1 MNSDSVTGEPPGRSD
16 HGEPTGTSG
25 TRGPT
30 DPARALGTRGRTGR
44 AADTGPTA
52 EIDPAED
59 AGAAA
64 DAGVA
69 ADIGPAADVGRWFS
83 TAAPVAGSTG
93 RRRGPRLPAWGP
105 MESSE
110 YGLQSPSDEVDAARD
125 LLRGRPVA
133 VLTGA
138 GMSTGSGLPDYRGR
152 DAVPRSPMTYQEFMG
167 HDLARRR
174 YWARSTVGWEQF
186 NRARPGHA
194 HLLLARLGHTLFS
207 TPAVITQNVDGLH
220 QAAGSSPVL
229 DLHGRLD
236 RVRCQSCDALSSRA
250 ALHSRMLSMN
260 PELAAR
266 LPQLAADAA
275 QAPDGDAEVDRT
287 SRFRYPPCALCGGI
301 LKPDVVFFG
310 ESARREEVAAA
321 FTALEEAGALLV
333 LGSSLTVQSGL
344 RFVRAAGRQGKPV
357 VILNDGPTR
366 ADPDATVRLHGR
378 LEDVLDRWLAAA
390 R

>member
-1 MNSDSVTGEPPGRSD
+1 MSSRPLPPAG
-16 HGEPTGTSG
+16 
-25 TRGPT
+25 
-30 DPARALGTRGRTGR
+30 AGR
-44 AADTGPTA
+44 A
-52 EIDPAED
+52 
-59 AGAAA
+59 
-64 DAGVA
+64 
-69 ADIGPAADVGRWFS
+69 GPAADVGRWFS
-83 TAAPVAGSTG
+83 TATSRAPDGPGPTRG
-93 RRRGPRLPAWGP
+93 GPRLPAWGP
-105 MESSE
+105 MEGAH
-110 YGLQSPSDEVDAARD
+110 YGHRSTPQESADALA
-125 LLRGRPVA
+125 LLRDRPVA

-186 NRARPGHA
+186 RSARPGPA
-194 HLLLARLGHTLFS
+194 HRQLAALSPGVFPIT
-207 TPAVITQNVDGLH
+207 AVITQNVDGLH
-220 QAAGSSPVL
+220 AAAGSAPVI

-236 RVRCQSCDALSSRA
+236 RVRCQHCDALSGRS
-250 ALHSRMLSMN
+250 ALHGRMLSMN

-266 LPQLAADAA
+266 LPELAADAA

-287 SRFRYPPCALCGGI
+287 SAFRYPPCALCGGI

-310 ESARREEVAAA
+310 ESARREVVAAA
-321 FTALEEAGALLV
+321 FTALEEAEALLV

-344 RFVRAAGRQGKPV
+344 RFVRAARRQGKSV

-366 ADPDATVRLHGR
+366 ADPEATVRLHGR
-378 LEDVLDRWLAAA
+378 LEELLSRWT

>member
-1 MNSDSVTGEPPGRSD
+1 MSSPSTPGA
-16 HGEPTGTSG
+16 GTS
-25 TRGPT
+25 
-30 DPARALGTRGRTGR
+30 RA
-44 AADTGPTA
+44 
-52 EIDPAED
+52 
-59 AGAAA
+59 
-64 DAGVA
+64 
-69 ADIGPAADVGRWFS
+69 GPAADVGRWFS
-83 TAAPVAGSTG
+83 TAAPRPAGASAPTSA
-93 RRRGPRLPAWGP
+93 RGPRLPAWGP
-105 MESSE
+105 MVGAE
-110 YGLQSPSDEVDAARD
+110 YGRRSPASEVTAALE
-125 LLRGRPVA
+125 LLRDRPVA

-186 NRARPGHA
+186 GRARPGRA
-194 HLLLARLGHTLFS
+194 HRLLAALDPAAFPVT
-207 TPAVITQNVDGLH
+207 AVITQNVDALH
-220 QAAGSSPVL
+220 AAAGSDPVI

-236 RVRCQSCDALSSRA
+236 RVRCQQCDALSSRA
-250 ALHSRMLSMN
+250 ALHARLLMMN

-287 SRFRYPPCALCGGI
+287 SSFRYPPCALCGGI

-310 ESARREEVAAA
+310 ESARRETVSAAFAALAAA
-321 FTALEEAGALLV
+321 EALLV

-344 RFVRAAGRQGKPV
+344 RFVRAAGRAGQDV

-366 ADPDATVRLHGR
+366 ADPAATLRLHGR
-378 LEDVLDRWLAAA
+378 LEDVLASWADATGAVAA

>member
-1 MNSDSVTGEPPGRSD
+1 MTSQPTSAPDPG
-16 HGEPTGTSG
+16 G
-25 TRGPT
+25 
-30 DPARALGTRGRTGR
+30 GR
-44 AADTGPTA
+44 A
-52 EIDPAED
+52 
-59 AGAAA
+59 GA
-64 DAGVA
+64 
-69 ADIGPAADVGRWFS
+69 AADVGRWFS
-83 TAAPVAGSTG
+83 TAARNPLDGPGPTRG
-93 RRRGPRLPAWGP
+93 GPRLPAWGP
-105 MESSE
+105 MEGAQ
-110 YGLQSPSDEVDAARD
+110 YGHRSTDAEIDAALE
-125 LLRGRPVA
+125 LLRGREVA

-186 NRARPGHA
+186 RGARPGLA
-194 HLLLARLGHTLFS
+194 HRRLAALSPDVFET
-207 TPAVITQNVDGLH
+207 TAVITQNVDGLH
-220 QAAGSSPVL
+220 AAAGSDPVI

-236 RVRCQSCDALSSRA
+236 RVRCQQCEALSSRL
-250 ALHSRMLSMN
+250 ALHRRMLAMN

-287 SRFRYPPCALCGGI
+287 SSFRYPPCPLCGGI

-310 ESARREEVAAA
+310 ESARREVVSSA
-321 FTALEEAGALLV
+321 FAALEEATALLV

-344 RFVRAAGRQGKPV
+344 RFVRAAGRAGTPV

-366 ADPDATVRLHGR
+366 ADPVATVRVHGR
-378 LEDVLDRWLAAA
+378 LEDLLERWLSRAGA
-390 R
+390 RR